1 MYTQTGKKE
10 LLKLSN
16 RDLIMKKTVIS
27 LIIGFILGVLLNGI
41 YSIHPVSEGTAAYRV
56 NKFTGDVKFYA
67 GNKNYIIEK
76 F

>member
-1 MYTQTGKKE
+1 
-10 LLKLSN
+10 
-16 RDLIMKKTVIS
+16 MKKLQVRDFIFGIILVILLS
-27 LIIGFILGVLLNGI
+27 ILFGGGI

-76 F
+76 FLYK

>member
-1 MYTQTGKKE
+1 
-10 LLKLSN
+10 
-16 RDLIMKKTVIS
+16 MKKPVIS